1 MFSPS
6 AARSMHAQRPAD
18 EPTDFLSTPA
28 KPASHR
34 LAIRAAVGG
43 RRQHG
48 VLRGE
53 PPQTGCFTP
62 PGHPFGDA
70 GGAQDLGVTE
80 FDETDPAGFSVKPRV
95 MITGRSSWS
104 SRPSSRLDTTPTLD
118 LAGSPDFE
126 RLVAYHR
133 VHRAVEL
140 GLGLADDVLTRSPR
154 RDMRQQ
160 QLTNAG
166 LRGNHT
172 GFGARQV

>member
-1 MFSPS
+1 M
-6 AARSMHAQRPAD
+6 
-18 EPTDFLSTPA
+18 
-28 KPASHR
+28 
-34 LAIRAAVGG
+34 GG

-80 FDETDPAGFSVKPRV
+80 FDEHRSRRVFGETAGDDHRAKLVVEPAVFS
-95 MITGRSSWS
+95 
-104 SRPSSRLDTTPTLD
+104 LDTTPTLD